1 MTRSSFNIL
10 TYKKALDFSYNYY
23 RARYRK
29 GLKIPYFT
37 YLSSVSNL
45 VIENNGSTEE
55 AIAGLFHDILE
66 DKNSSKRINVIKLK
80 FGNKVLSIVK
90 QCSNLPNLKKKIFHG
105 LSIKKNF

>member
-1 MTRSSFNIL
+1 MTRSNFNIL

-45 VIENNGSTEE
+45 VIENNGYAQSTPIELNLAGSIRKRVE
-55 AIAGLFHDILE
+55 AFDIE
-66 DKNSSKRINVIKLK
+66 FDEIKSSNVLIL
-80 FGNKVLSIVK
+80 L
-90 QCSNLPNLKKKIFHG
+90 
-105 LSIKKNF
+105 